1 MRLRWKILIV
11 VLVFTIVLAIGTSLH
26 YMMLNTSRLNTV
38 DNQNNTEIAQQVE
51 ADEEVVIDND
61 DNIRI
66 PAVELVTMYTTTTV
80 NLRAQPDLESEI
92 IEVLYIN
99 TPIQVVEPE
108 PESEWT
114 EVHKNN
120 NIYYISTK
128 YISKTE
134 VYIKKIRDT
143 EVTSRGSNTIRE
155 KTKTI
160 ERKSNTVVSTQKGNV
175 LTKSK
180 GVNYFNGHKETW
192 YSQKV
197 LPGKGLNIPGRHVAA
212 DGTIRDKD
220 NYICVASSDYKKGT
234 IVETSLG
241 TGKVYDCGCKSGI
254 IDIYTDWN

>member
-11 VLVFTIVLAIGTSLH
+11 ALVVAIVLTIGINVH
-26 YMMLNTSRLNTV
+26 YMMLNTSRLNTI
-38 DNQNNTEIAQQVE
+38 DNQNNTEIVQQLE
-51 ADEEVVIDND
+51 TGEEVIIDND

-66 PAVELVTMYTTTTV
+66 PAVELITMYTTTTV
-80 NLRAQPDLESEI
+80 NLRAQPSLESEI
-92 IEVLYIN
+92 IEVLYTN
-99 TPIQVVEPE
+99 TPIQVVE

-114 EVHKNN
+114 EVHKDNN
-120 NIYYISTK
+120 VYYISTK
-128 YISKTE
+128 YISKTK
-134 VYIKKIRDT
+134 VNIKKIRDT
-143 EVTSRGSNTIRE
+143 KVTSRGSNTIRE
-155 KTKTI
+155 KTETI
-160 ERKSNTVVSTQKGNV
+160 ERNSNTAVSTQKGNV

-192 YSQKV
+192 YSQRV

-241 TGKVYDCGCKSGI
+241 AGKVYDCGCKSGI
-254 IDIYTDWN
+254 IDIYTDWD